1 MFYLDGLPLWVAIV
15 ASLVA
20 GFLTAAIVQ
29 LFVVPWT
36 KKKILQQRIDAS
48 QISSTP
54 NALEKGSPNSDSTAS
69 IESGLSK
76 FNSQLQLTSVEK
88 SSNKEEADQLFN
100 FLQILTAIFGSFAHG
115 GNDVANA
122 VGPLIALWL
131 VFSQGTVA
139 NEPDNLSTLLLLL
152 YGGIGIAFGLWVLG
166 RRVIETIGTGLT
178 KITPSTG
185 FTIEIG
191 SACTVLLASKLGM
204 PVSTTHCKVGSVVF
218 VGYVNGRNKD
228 AIAEGEKSVNWK
240 LFGAIAISWIATVPA
255 ALGFSALIMW
265 ILSSIV
271 L

>member
-20 GFLTAAIVQ
+20 GFLTAVIVQ

-48 QISSTP
+48 QVSAIP
-54 NALEKGSPNSDSTAS
+54 NALEKGAPNSNSTSS
-69 IESGLSK
+69 IESGISK
-76 FNSQLQLTSVEK
+76 YNSQLQLTSVDK
-88 SSNKEEADQLFN
+88 ASTKEEADRLFN

-131 VFSQGTVA
+131 VYSQGTVA
-139 NEPDNLSTLLLLL
+139 NEPDNTSTLLLLL
-152 YGGIGIAFGLWVLG
+152 YGGIGIAVGLWVLG

-191 SACTVLLASKLGM
+191 SACTVLLASKLGL

-218 VGYVNGRNKD
+218 VGYVNGKNKD
-228 AIAEGEKSVNWK
+228 VSTDEKSVNWK
-240 LFGAIAISWIATVPA
+240 LFGAIAISWIITVPA
-255 ALGFSALIMW
+255 ALGFSSLIMW